1 MARNYRRDPF
11 LDHLDRMRVVRAQH
25 VKAAMIE
32 LKGKRVM
39 VVGLGVSGR
48 AAARFLAGRGA
59 ALLLADKKSDLET
72 GALPAGEVHLGAES
86 AAWLKGVDLVVT
98 SPGIPRDSI
107 LLQEAQQ
114 RGISVIGE
122 LELASHFVKASIIG
136 ITGTNGKSTVTTM
149 VGDILNAAGKNVFV
163 GGNLGTP
170 LIEAADRGV
179 DALVIEI
186 SSFQL
191 EWIEKFRAHVAIH
204 LNLSD
209 DHFERYRDLEDYGR
223 AKARIFENQGAGD
236 FAILNRDDPRVWKL
250 RLAMRSRVIGFGLSA
265 APAGGDAIWSGDG
278 QIFCDISG
286 RKGRIGLAQFKLP
299 GKHNLANAMAAAAAA
314 LAVGVEPIA
323 IEEGLAR
330 FKPLSHRIEMVHE
343 WRGIKFIDD
352 SKGTNVGAV
361 VEALEAT
368 NAPVI
373 LIAGG
378 FDKGGDYAPLKKPLQ
393 EKVKLAIFIG
403 AARDKMRAALDG
415 ATRIEVVEKLAGA
428 VSRAAE
434 VAVAG
439 DTVLLSPACS
449 SFDQFRDYA
458 ERGNL
463 FKELVRAL

>member
-1 MARNYRRDPF
+1 M
-11 LDHLDRMRVVRAQH
+11 M
-25 VKAAMIE
+25 E

-39 VVGLGVSGR
+39 VIGLGVSGR
-48 AAARFLAGRGA
+48 AAARFLGQRG
-59 ALLLADKKSDLET
+59 ALLLLTDRKTDLAT
-72 GALPAGEVHLGAES
+72 DALPACELHLGDENP
-86 AAWLKGVDLVVT
+86 AWLDAIDLVVT

-107 LLQEAQQ
+107 LLRAAQQ
-114 RGISVIGE
+114 RGTKVIGE
-122 LELASHFVKASIIG
+122 LELASNFVNAPIIG

-149 VGDILNAAGKNVFV
+149 VGDILRAAGKNVFV

-170 LIEAADRGV
+170 LIEAADKDV

-191 EWIEKFRAHVAIH
+191 EWIENFRAHIGIH
-204 LNLSD
+204 LNLTD

-223 AKARIFENQGAGD
+223 AKARLFENQRAED
-236 FAILNRDDPRVWKL
+236 FAILNRDDPNVWKL
-250 RLAMRSRVIGFGLSA
+250 RDAMRARIISFGLA
-265 APAGGDAIWSGDG
+265 TANADAIWPADG
-278 QIFCDISG
+278 NLSFDING
-286 RKGRIGLAQFKLP
+286 NRGRIDLAQFKLP
-299 GKHNLANAMAAAAAA
+299 GRHNLANAMAASAAA
-314 LAVGVEPIA
+314 LAFGVDTRAVEQ
-323 IEEGLAR
+323 GLAS
-330 FKPLSHRIEMVHE
+330 FKPLSHRIEMVRE

-361 VEALEAT
+361 VEAIEAVS
-368 NAPVI
+368 APII

-378 FDKGGDYAPLKKPLQ
+378 FDKGGDYAPLRKSLR

-403 AARDKMRAALDG
+403 AARDKMGAVLDG

-428 VSRAAE
+428 VARAAE

-449 SFDQFRDYA
+449 SFDQFKDYA
-458 ERGNL
+458 ERGNI